1 MTVVLKLRASGA
13 HAAEYTTGNY
23 ATNPPAGQGL
33 ITQNLSAFC
42 PNARRASVTYETS
55 REAFNHVDNKTGYDV
70 EFLKQENPKV
80 SYIIAYLGG

>member
-1 MTVVLKLRASGA
+1 M
-13 HAAEYTTGNY
+13 
-23 ATNPPAGQGL
+23 

-42 PNARRASVTYETS
+42 PNARSVSVTYETS